1 MIEELKGHVLASDQP
16 EGEHVRSFQLIAKR
30 IKAKPGLARILVH
43 KPGPLHDEPDEI
55 PDYADV
61 FRRGVLEVAE
71 LLKGVRARPGG

>member
-1 MIEELKGHVLASDQP
+1 MFWPPTSPKGSTSGP
-16 EGEHVRSFQLIAKR
+16 FQLMAKR
-30 IKAKPGLARILVH
+30 IKAKPGLAKILVH